1 MVKYI
6 NYILS
11 IFLVLIFI
19 GCIYADVEECLG
31 KYYYILP
38 YNIHYTY
45 DMCKYKNGQ
54 MNSVNLTVLRDG
66 NPQNENDS
74 NIMNIVR
81 EWKSN
86 GKPTRIEK
94 LPYVK
99 DYIDIIHKEGKVIIR
114 PVQFCLNVKQ

>member
-31 KYYYILP
+31 
-38 YNIHYTY
+38 
-45 DMCKYKNGQ
+45 Q
-54 MNSVNLTVLRDG
+54 MNSVNLTVLRD
-66 NPQNENDS
+66 E
-74 NIMNIVR
+74 
-81 EWKSN
+81 SN

>member
-54 MNSVNLTVLRDG
+54 MNSVNLTVLRD
-66 NPQNENDS
+66 E
-74 NIMNIVR
+74 
-81 EWKSN
+81 SN

>member
-19 GCIYADVEECLG
+19 GCIYADVEECL
-31 KYYYILP
+31 
-38 YNIHYTY
+38 
-45 DMCKYKNGQ
+45 GQ